1 MLSCQ
6 CRGCPLC
13 CRVNAE
19 AVHCVVVSMQRLSI
33 VLSCQCRGCP
43 LCRRVNAEAVHC
55 VVVSMQRLSDVMHL
69 DMIMDKS
76 AEEIMKVRMCVCA

>member
-1 MLSCQ
+1 MSCQYRGCPLCCHVNAEAVHCVVSMQRLSIVSCQ

-19 AVHCVVVSMQRLSI
+19 AVHCVVVSMQRL
-33 VLSCQCRGCP
+33 G
-43 LCRRVNAEAVHC
+43 
-55 VVVSMQRLSDVMHL
+55 DVMHL